1 MPQSLKRNAPVIF
14 RPALPFWWSVRSA
27 FLILLLLILTIFPAN
42 LMSKSGLVPENAG
55 KPDIGASLQMLVV
68 TTKDWDAVH
77 GTGQRYQRSQST
89 RTWRPIGD
97 TFPVVVG
104 KTGLGWGR
112 GLQPDTREATDG
124 PIKHEGDRKAPAGI
138 FALTFSFGYS
148 SEPLP
153 GMRMRYL
160 SLTPSVECVDD
171 PNSLR
176 YNQLF
181 DTHGV
186 ARDWKSSEQMR
197 SNGELYRWGVF
208 VAHNTGPALSGA
220 GSCIFLHIW
229 LGPDVG
235 TVGCTA
241 MAEANI
247 ELLLHWLDPGK
258 HPVLVQLPAAQYAQY
273 RTAWSLPSRSR

>member
-1 MPQSLKRNAPVIF
+1 MAQRLQRNTPVVF
-14 RPALPFWWSVRSA
+14 RLALPFWGSVRSA
-27 FLILLLLILTIFPAN
+27 FLILPALILTVFPGS

-55 KPDIGASLQMLVV
+55 KPNIGDSLQMLVV
-68 TTKDWDAVH
+68 TTKDWNAVH
-77 GTGQRYQRSQST
+77 GTGQRYERSQRT
-89 RTWRPIGD
+89 RKWRPIGG

-138 FALTFSFGYS
+138 FALTLSFGYS

-153 GMRMRYL
+153 GTRMRYL

-171 PNSLR
+171 PSSSR

-181 DTHGV
+181 DTQGV
-186 ARDWKSSEQMR
+186 PRDWKSSEQMR
-197 SNGELYRWGVF
+197 SNGELYRWGMF
-208 VAHNTGPALSGA
+208 VAYNTSPAASGA

-241 MAEANI
+241 MAQANI
-247 ELLLHWLDPGK
+247 ELLLHWLDPAK

-273 RTAWSLPSRSR
+273 RTAWSLPPMPR